1 MSRIAAPLL
10 VLLVGAPAAGTS
22 ATKTTV
28 KVLVRTKTPIAAF
41 AQNGG
46 SVAWGV
52 ERAKGCKAALHIRLL
67 ATGRERV
74 VYAPRCYDY
83 PFYEPQL
90 VGFAGGRAL
99 WLAGDVVSHWGDD
112 TYLLAAGAGATR
124 AHRLAYVPQQFGG
137 GEWVTAIVS
146 DATTLAYGFVNS
158 GCNENEGTCDSYPIT
173 GTVFTLAGTTRK
185 AVPQS
190 GPPLDL
196 AIAGN
201 RIALLPARQSGTQA
215 DQWSVPPADDPL
227 VVRNL
232 ATGSLVAAIPP
243 VGGSFHEVSLSGNTV
258 AAFVKRPDG
267 LHVERYN
274 ASSGQLVDSTL
285 VPANSSDL
293 SLAGVRA
300 VFRSGRKIELIAAGS
315 TTVATIAVASATPI
329 ALSVSGNRVAW
340 AENRGGGGRIVAV
353 VL

>member
-1 MSRIAAPLL
+1 MSRVAALLL
-10 VLLVGAPAAGTS
+10 VLLVAAPAARTS
-22 ATKTTV
+22 TTRTAV

-41 AQNGG
+41 AQNAV

-90 VGFAGGRAL
+90 VGLAGGRAL
-99 WLAGDVVSHWGDD
+99 WLAGDTVSHWGDD
-112 TYLLAAGAGATR
+112 TYLLVAGAGATR
-124 AHRLAYVPQQFGG
+124 AHQLAYVPQQWGG
-137 GEWVTAIVS
+137 GEWVTAIAS
-146 DATTLAYGFVNS
+146 DGATLAYGFVNS
-158 GCNENEGTCDSYPIT
+158 GCNENEGTCDKYPIT
-173 GTVFTLAGTTRK
+173 GAAFTLAGTTRK

-190 GPPLDL
+190 GPPLD
-196 AIAGN
+196 IAVGGN
-201 RIALLPARQSGTQA
+201 RIALLPARQSGNVA
-215 DQWSVPPADDPL
+215 DQWSIPPADDPL

-232 ATGSLVAAIPP
+232 ATGSLVVQIPP
-243 VGGSFHEVSLSGNTV
+243 AGGSFREVALSRNTV
-258 AAFVKRPDG
+258 AAFAERSDG

-274 ASSGQLVDSTL
+274 ASSGRLVDSTL

-293 SLAGVRA
+293 SLAGARA

-315 TTVATIAVASATPI
+315 TTVTTIAVAAAEPI

-340 AENRGGGGRIVAV
+340 AENRPGAGRIVAA